1 MAPAAVSNAAEV
13 GAAMIFFTTAMA
25 SALVVAAGIEG
36 ALQLA
41 ASSTSRV
48 RNFPPACQ
56 ACPREIGPS
65 RRMFS
70 SRTARDY
77 MRLAR
82 APIPKTATVAAFGI
96 NAALEAVREQPEVQK
111 SAAAAHFGIN
121 AALEALREKPQRE
134 GDGEL
139 GASTCSEL
147 LQPRSSP
154 IAPAVPR
161 VAFDGAPAAR
171 AGADEKPA
179 IGPLAAGRAI
189 RAGRNTPLSRLLRA
203 YASAQKSPAVSNAA
217 PIFTPRE
224 GDGRVAQTI
233 RPSSREA
240 SFIAAPEGTFLPAE
254 ASFLSTFCKR
264 G

>member
-1 MAPAAVSNAAEV
+1 M
-13 GAAMIFFTTAMA
+13 
-25 SALVVAAGIEG
+25 
-36 ALQLA
+36 
-41 ASSTSRV
+41 
-48 RNFPPACQ
+48 
-56 ACPREIGPS
+56 PS
-65 RRMFS
+65 RNRAFAADVLFAYRARLHAAR
-70 SRTARDY
+70 SRTNPKNGNGGRFWY
-77 MRLAR
+77 QRGIIYIRGRSR
-82 APIPKTATVAAFGI
+82 ATRG
-96 NAALEAVREQPEVQK
+96 QK

-139 GASTCSEL
+139 GASTCSE
-147 LQPRSSP
+147 
-154 IAPAVPR
+154 
-161 VAFDGAPAAR
+161 AFDGAPAAR

-254 ASFLSTFCKR
+254 ASFRSTFCKR

>member
-1 MAPAAVSNAAEV
+1 
-13 GAAMIFFTTAMA
+13 
-25 SALVVAAGIEG
+25 
-36 ALQLA
+36 
-41 ASSTSRV
+41 
-48 RNFPPACQ
+48 
-56 ACPREIGPS
+56 
-65 RRMFS
+65 MFS

-96 NAALEAVREQPEVQK
+96 NAALYILEAVREQPEVQK

-139 GASTCSEL
+139 GASTCSE
-147 LQPRSSP
+147 
-154 IAPAVPR
+154 
-161 VAFDGAPAAR
+161 AFDGAPAAR

>member
-1 MAPAAVSNAAEV
+1 MLPQAVSNAAEV
-13 GAAMIFFTTAMA
+13 GAVMIFFTTAMA

-82 APIPKTATVAAFGI
+82 API
-96 NAALEAVREQPEVQK
+96 QK
-111 SAAAAHFGIN
+111 SETVSHFAIQ

-189 RAGRNTPLSRLLRA
+189 RADRNTPLSRLLRA